1 MIRHD
6 APGPKLVGSAVR
18 TKTSNASRP
27 RPQNAMAP
35 KAIAPKGRQSIAT
48 GVSPWTKTPPGISP
62 EGAEEATAWHARPAD
77 ASTSRK
83 TLLKSS
89 GTVEKTP
96 PRSSRTKWG
105 GRLAR
110 VILAVCLT
118 LISMLG
124 SARADDAAQSPPKP
138 LPTKQEIIRDRF
150 QRLED
155 RMFRLRQQLSQTEP
169 DNADRLGRALERAG
183 GLGLAERLDEISR
196 ILAADGRL
204 LEGIDAQQAWLDQVD
219 KVMAILLQRDSDNEQ
234 RKDEIARM
242 EEYRERMRTI
252 LEQQRAQR
260 DQSARASA
268 LRQLRAELD
277 TALDQ
282 IEQEIQRQQEL
293 AERSGD
299 PQEKEDVARE
309 QAEAAR
315 SAEALAEQVERMA
328 ESEAREADPQSGE
341 SQQSD
346 SAKSEMQKAGEA
358 LDSAAESM
366 KQASKS
372 ASQGDEESLADEQER
387 AEEALKRA
395 RDSLKKAKENL
406 PEDPDL
412 EKMGDEQGKTAD
424 ATGDLADKMR
434 QDGQPQEGGE
444 NQQGQQPSKPSPGT
458 DKVQEAEREMR
469 DAQKDLEDGQ
479 PEDAAEEQD
488 RAIEALEEAQQALE
502 DELNQLRKED
512 RQETLR
518 DLESRF
524 RAMTAKQRAINE
536 GTTELDRVDEAS
548 FRRPEQLRAAE
559 LAADEHNLAEKAA
572 TCLHILEEEGTTI
585 VFPRIVEQLAQDMA
599 DVADRLDEV
608 SLGLLT
614 QTMQREVLD
623 TLEQLIEAVQRMQRE
638 NEQQQMQ
645 QQQAPGD
652 QNAPLLPTSAEL
664 KLLRASQLRVNT
676 RTQAIDQTRREKSES
691 VEGINK
697 AHEGASRRQMEC
709 TEIAEQMRERIDQP

>member
-1 MIRHD
+1 MI
-6 APGPKLVGSAVR
+6 SADVR
-18 TKTSNASRP
+18 GAT
-27 RPQNAMAP
+27 AP
-35 KAIAPKGRQSIAT
+35 KWPNTKATAPKGRKLIAT
-48 GVSPWTKTPPGISP
+48 GVSPWTTPPPGFSP
-62 EGAEEATAWHARPAD
+62 EGAKDATAWHPRPAKPVGSAVRTDNAD
-77 ASTSRK
+77 ASHPRK

-89 GTVEKTP
+89 GT
-96 PRSSRTKWG
+96 RTRTLTG
-105 GRLAR
+105 NARATFRRVTAR
-110 VILAVCLT
+110 VLLATCMTFLSV
-118 LISMLG
+118 
-124 SARADDAAQSPPKP
+124 ARADDAPQSPAKP

-219 KVMAILLQRDSDNEQ
+219 KVMAILLQRDSDNTQ
-234 RKDEIARM
+234 RKDKIERM
-242 EEYRERMRTI
+242 REYRERMRTL

-260 DQSARASA
+260 EQSARASA

-282 IEQEIQRQQEL
+282 IEQEIQRQQGL

-299 PQEKEDVARE
+299 PQEKEDIARE
-309 QAEAAR
+309 QSEAAR
-315 SAEALAEQVERMA
+315 SAEALAEQIERMA
-328 ESEAREADPQSGE
+328 ESEALEADPQAGE
-341 SQQSD
+341 SPQSD
-346 SAKSEMQKAGEA
+346 SAKSEMQKAGDA
-358 LDSAAESM
+358 LERAAESM
-366 KQASKS
+366 KEASES
-372 ASQGDEESLADEQER
+372 ASQGDEESLADQQER

-395 RDSLKKAKENL
+395 RDSLEKAKENL
-406 PEDPDL
+406 PDDPDL
-412 EKMGDEQGKTAD
+412 DKMGSEQGKTAD
-424 ATGDLADKMR
+424 QTGDLADKMR
-434 QDGQPQEGGE
+434 QDGQSQGGDE
-444 NQQGQQPSKPSPGT
+444 NQKSQQPSKPSPGT

-469 DAQKDLEDGQ
+469 DAQDDLENGQ

-488 RAIEALEEAQQALE
+488 RAIEALEEAQQTLA

-536 GTTELDRVDEAS
+536 DTTELDAVDEDS
-548 FRRPEQLRAAE
+548 FRRPEQLRVAE
-559 LAADEHNLAEKAA
+559 LAAAEHDLAEKAA

-585 VFPRIVEQLAQDMA
+585 VFPRIVEQLSQDMA
-599 DVADRLDEV
+599 DVADRLDE
-608 SLGLLT
+608 SRLGLLT

-623 TLEQLIEAVQRMQRE
+623 TLEQLITAVQRMQRE

-645 QQQAPGD
+645 PQQSQND
-652 QNAPLLPTSAEL
+652 ENAPLLPTSAEL

-676 RTQAIDQTRREKSES
+676 RTQAIEQTRRDKSES
-691 VEGINK
+691 AEGIRK
-697 AHEGASRRQMEC
+697 VLEGASRRQMEC

>member
-1 MIRHD
+1 
-6 APGPKLVGSAVR
+6 
-18 TKTSNASRP
+18 
-27 RPQNAMAP
+27 
-35 KAIAPKGRQSIAT
+35 
-48 GVSPWTKTPPGISP
+48 
-62 EGAEEATAWHARPAD
+62 
-77 ASTSRK
+77 
-83 TLLKSS
+83 
-89 GTVEKTP
+89 
-96 PRSSRTKWG
+96 
-105 GRLAR
+105 
-110 VILAVCLT
+110 
-118 LISMLG
+118 MLG

-293 AERSGD
+293 SERSGD
-299 PQEKEDVARE
+299 PQEKEDIARE

-328 ESEAREADPQSGE
+328 ESEALKADPQSGE

-559 LAADEHNLAEKAA
+559 LAAEMRDGLERVRVATADLPPKKVLFVVGRDPLFVAGPGSHVDELIRLGAGINVAHDAA
-572 TCLHILEEEGTTI
+572 SPYQQFS
-585 VFPRIVEQLAQDMA
+585 V
-599 DVADRLDEV
+599 
-608 SLGLLT
+608 
-614 QTMQREVLD
+614 
-623 TLEQLIEAVQRMQRE
+623 EAVLERLPEVIVDTSGDAEYWDRWPFLPAVRNGNVYRVEPSVLVIPGIRLPEMA
-638 NEQQQMQ
+638 
-645 QQQAPGD
+645 QAM
-652 QNAPLLPTSAEL
+652 AEL
-664 KLLRASQLRVNT
+664 IHPGTFARPT
-676 RTQAIDQTRREKSES
+676 DE
-691 VEGINK
+691 
-697 AHEGASRRQMEC
+697 
-709 TEIAEQMRERIDQP
+709 